1 MHHSEFEEAYED
13 DLRPDDEF
21 LNLPIRQLQPRK
33 AVMVSCDATVGDAVH
48 AMNVNHT
55 GCVLVEHDGRLVGI
69 FTERDVLTKVFGCE
83 QAADLP
89 VESVMTR
96 DPETLELK
104 DDLAFAMHHMS
115 VGGYRNIPILEEGR
129 PVAVLSVR
137 DVVHYLADRDP
148 EGVMN
153 LPPTPGSAIYRTVD
167 GG

>member
-1 MHHSEFEEAYED
+1 MRHSEFEEAYED

-21 LNLPIRQLQPRK
+21 LKLPISQLQPRK
-33 AVMVSCDATVGDAVH
+33 PVLVAGSATVAEAVL

-55 GCVLVEHDGRLVGI
+55 GCVLVQQDGRLVGI

-83 QAADLP
+83 NAGAVRVDA
-89 VESVMTR
+89 VMTKE
-96 DPETLELK
+96 PETLELK

-115 VGGYRNIPILEEGR
+115 VGGYRHIPIVANGK
-129 PVAVLSVR
+129 PVGVLSVR
-137 DVVHYLADRDP
+137 DIVDYLADRDP

-153 LPPTPGSAIYRTVD
+153 LPPTPGSAIFRNVD